1 MSIIDI
7 QSAVYKILTDNSFAE
22 RVYALSQVSKTS
34 QGLLCSM
41 KICQELMNAKENQ
54 TKKQQKRGEMKEEE
68 NLDILDV
75 VNKIQ
80 I

>member
-7 QSAVYKILTDNSFAE
+7 QSAVYKILTDNS
-22 RVYALSQVSKTS
+22 YALSQVSKTS

-54 TKKQQKRGEMKEEE
+54 TKKQQKRGEKKEEE